1 MAVRSFRVVMS
12 TTAAV
17 VSLGLALSFLDGK
30 TSAFTA
36 PIARASV
43 LPKMDLSN
51 KEASSPF
58 RLGMVSKKTKTTIR
72 GDNDDDDELS
82 LGDDD
87 DDDGD
92 NTTAM
97 MPINNAASSQLLS
110 DEQQQQQQQQQ
121 NIGVLVAATST
132 TIVGLA
138 VLSETANAIS
148 AITMPKELTQ
158 SFDPNSF
165 VPVCAASDSFYRVLQ
180 STAQAVVGR
189 ENFVEYGPLIASGLL
204 RVRLELCV
212 VESFFNEA
220 VGPFISQN
228 GLSWVLPVHET
239 VETFLA
245 GTVFALATTFILV
258 GSTKLLTVIFTY
270 ADFFVGG
277 PLRLFGGFFFDRARG
292 KPVTVDIGLGP
303 FKTRVIGPKDE
314 DGDGNTKDKGKFDY
328 SVDFGKTSPGEL
340 PVVFLSGGVKFTGQ
354 SIGLLRELLDAIDL
368 FVGKSLILWVTAYVG
383 VKFIHFKV
391 FPDFP

>member
-1 MAVRSFRVVMS
+1 M
-12 TTAAV
+12 AAV
-17 VSLGLALSFLDGK
+17 SSLVLALSLSATSK
-30 TSAFTA
+30 TVAWAFVTPNERLSVGIRVNRLQKEST
-36 PIARASV
+36 PI
-43 LPKMDLSN
+43 
-51 KEASSPF
+51 
-58 RLGMVSKKTKTTIR
+58 RLGMASKKTKTLIR
-72 GDNDDDDELS
+72 
-82 LGDDD
+82 
-87 DDDGD
+87 
-92 NTTAM
+92 
-97 MPINNAASSQLLS
+97 P
-110 DEQQQQQQQQQ
+110 DEQSLDQDFDDMQG
-121 NIGVLVAATST
+121 NNPMARLSPSETTLDENEKNMNVLVAATSS
-132 TIVGLA
+132 TIMGLA
-138 VLSETANAIS
+138 VISEVANAIAVPS
-148 AITMPKELTQ
+148 ITMPKELTQ

-165 VPVCAASDSFYRVLQ
+165 VPVCAASDTFYRGLQ

-228 GLSWVLPVHET
+228 GLSWVLPLHET

-270 ADFFVGG
+270 ADFFIGG

-292 KPVTVDIGLGP
+292 KPVILDIGAGP
-303 FKTRVIGPKDE
+303 FKTRVFGPKDIE
-314 DGDGNTKDKGKFDY
+314 GSDTSKTGNFDY
-328 SVDFGKTSPGEL
+328 SVDFGETTPEKMPIIIA
-340 PVVFLSGGVKFTGQ
+340 SGGFKFVGQ
-354 SIGLLRELLDAIDL
+354 SIGLLREVLDAIDL

-383 VKFIHFKV
+383 IKFIHFKV